1 MKLKVALCIHPLV
14 EHYDVVKY
22 AIEEEGDSVIVY
34 KSQTDLETF
43 KSDKVDFIVSY
54 GYRFLFKGELLNVY
68 EGKIINLHPS
78 FLPYG
83 RGYYPNFWSHFY
95 DFPKGVSIHRIND
108 GIDTG
113 PLLAQRQHYFSRQHT
128 LRSSYYTL
136 QTSLISLFTKYW
148 SKIRS
153 DSLTPIEQDQYS
165 GNLFYKKQFD
175 QVFDLLPK
183 GFDTNIGEIKLLH
196 EAIIN
201 RLNQIK

>member
-54 GYRFLFKGELLNVY
+54 GYRFLFRGELLSAY

-83 RGYYPNFWSHFY
+83 RGYYPNFWSYIY

-113 PLLAQRQHYFSRQHT
+113 PVLAQRQHYFSSQHT

-148 SKIRS
+148 SKIRIE
-153 DSLTPIEQDQYS
+153 SLTPIEQDQYS

-183 GFDTNIGEIKLLH
+183 GFDTNIGELNLLH

>member
-54 GYRFLFKGELLNVY
+54 GYRFLFKGELLSAY

-83 RGYYPNFWSHFY
+83 RGYYPNFWSYIY

-113 PLLAQRQHYFSRQHT
+113 PVLAQRQHYFSSQHT

-148 SKIRS
+148 SKIRIE
-153 DSLTPIEQDQYS
+153 SLTPIEQDQYS

-183 GFDTNIGEIKLLH
+183 GFDTNIGELKLLH